1 MITKLMDGLPNQSMA
16 QGPFDEAVAK
26 YMTDL
31 PLRGAEENALA
42 ADVSSKQVL
51 ASAAA
56 VSATAS
62 ANTAKASA
70 DAAVLASGVAK
81 WISGTAYAEGAPVW
95 SPANFQTYRRKTAGS
110 GVLDPAMDSANWQVL
125 ARQSTFTP
133 VAVAALDINLAL
145 GSYFTKTVTA
155 NSTFTFSNVPA
166 GGSSFLLK
174 IRLDG
179 GSIALPASVRPINGS
194 VPPLNLGK
202 THRLMF
208 ETDDG
213 GTTWALVVAPNFAN

>member
-26 YMTDL
+26 YMADL
-31 PLRGAEENALA
+31 PLRGAEENALL
-42 ADVSSKQVL
+42 ADVSTKQAL
-51 ASAAA
+51 ASDAA

-62 ANTAKASA
+62 ASTAKASA
-70 DAAVLASGVAK
+70 DAAVLASGVSE
-81 WISGTAYAEGAPVW
+81 WVGGTTYARGVSAW
-95 SPANFQTYRRKTAGS
+95 SPVTFQTYRRKTAGAGALDPS
-110 GVLDPAMDSANWQVL
+110 LDPANWQAL

-133 VAVAALDINLAL
+133 VAVAALNIDLSL

-155 NSTFTFSNVPA
+155 SSTFTFSNVPA

-179 GSIALPASVRPINGS
+179 GSIALPASVRPANGS
-194 VPPLNLGK
+194 IPPLTLGK

-208 ETDDG
+208 ESDDG
-213 GTTWALVVAPNFAN
+213 GATWALVVAPNFAN